1 MRETYTL
8 YELGL
13 MIAFVSFL
21 GFLLEN
27 AWLAVTKGFIDNRN
41 MAMPFLLGYGL
52 AIIAFYIVLGTPEHM
67 LLLGR
72 YEVSGSATERTAFY
86 FLCVMVLVSVGEILL
101 GTIMERLCHMEY
113 WNYSWIPLHITK
125 YTSIPTSLGFAT
137 IITLFMGRRFEAIM
151 DVFAEMNSSLA
162 CVVSIVLMGAMG
174 IDYVC
179 SVYKMHRKQG
189 QNLRWRKELPA
200 KWMFRNQ

>member
-41 MAMPFLLGYGL
+41 MTMPFLLGYGL

-72 YEVSGSATERTAFY
+72 YEVSGSVTERTAFY
-86 FLCVMVLVSVGEILL
+86 FLCIMVLVSVGEVLL

-113 WNYSWIPLHITK
+113 WNYSWVPLHITK

-162 CVVSIVLMGAMG
+162 CVVSIVLMGAMC